1 MVTDVNVAQCAQK
14 LHYVFGTMVHSLFIG
29 LLLFEHCAQK
39 WVSLLLLVILRKLRK
54 KNVLAVYATLSTS
67 LTERTKIK

>member
-1 MVTDVNVAQCAQK
+1 
-14 LHYVFGTMVHSLFIG
+14 MVHSVFIG

-39 WVSLLLLVILRKLRK
+39 WVSLSLMVILRKLRK
-54 KNVLAVYATLSTS
+54 KNVLLIAIYATLHHYALTAFDPGT